1 MKKHLMFSTILIA
14 QVSMAQQPLPPSKPL
29 PLSTKEPSASSRHL
43 PRMLSELEGIN
54 QAWVKDY
61 QRRTREYLLRT
72 KKASPAKASSIPQ
85 QFARSARE
93 VPANALS
100 LTPVSDVIQQVPFAS
115 KNNTIELTVNNTA
128 DLTVSDISVEV
139 TDRPLWLVF
148 TSKSFHLG
156 PVAGKQQKTATLTFS
171 VDKLALVG
179 QEQSVTVAI
188 KSPSG
193 QVWTK
198 QIRIKVSPPEKFEL
212 FQNYPNPFNPTTTI
226 DYQLPGAGSPFN
238 VSVKVYDILGRE
250 AASLVG
256 GQQDA
261 GYYQTSFDARRFAS
275 GMYIYRLV
283 ATDSQNRRHVFQKK
297 MLLVK

>member
-1 MKKHLMFSTILIA
+1 
-14 QVSMAQQPLPPSKPL
+14 
-29 PLSTKEPSASSRHL
+29 
-43 PRMLSELEGIN
+43 MLSEVEGIN

-61 QRRTREYLLRT
+61 QRRAREYLLKT
-72 KKASPAKASSIPQ
+72 KEVSPAKLPSVPHQSVQSASG
-85 QFARSARE
+85 A
-93 VPANALS
+93 PAHALS
-100 LTPVSDVIQQVPFAS
+100 LAPASDMIQQVPFAS
-115 KNNTIELTVNNTA
+115 KNNTIELTVNNTT
-128 DLTVSDISVEV
+128 DLTVSDIGVEV

-156 PVAGKQQKTATLTFS
+156 PLAGKEQKTATLTFS
-171 VDKLALVG
+171 VDKMAPVG

-193 QVWTK
+193 QTWTK
-198 QIRIKVSPPEKFEL
+198 QIRIKVSPPERFEL
-212 FQNYPNPFNPTTTI
+212 LQNYPNPFNPTTTI

-261 GYYQTSFDARRFAS
+261 GYFQTSFDARRFAS
-275 GMYIYRLV
+275 GMYIYRLL